1 MIYDPFGVGR
11 TALYFFYKHLMPLA
25 SGCNFIFHFVIN
37 TLSCWQ
43 RVLSNQI
50 NICRRMLY

>member
-25 SGCNFIFHFVIN
+25 SGCNLMFYFVVN
-37 TLSCWQ
+37 A
-43 RVLSNQI
+43 
-50 NICRRMLY
+50 